1 MGNRFLSGSSKTSK
15 KGVMLSDLM
24 INLNISSNAIIS
36 SGDQILS
43 ATLIIPP
50 SQPNLSYQ
58 QITTQMKPLEKSLR
72 PCITT

>member
-1 MGNRFLSGSSKTSK
+1 MGNRFLSGSSKTTK

-43 ATLIIPP
+43 ATLTIPP